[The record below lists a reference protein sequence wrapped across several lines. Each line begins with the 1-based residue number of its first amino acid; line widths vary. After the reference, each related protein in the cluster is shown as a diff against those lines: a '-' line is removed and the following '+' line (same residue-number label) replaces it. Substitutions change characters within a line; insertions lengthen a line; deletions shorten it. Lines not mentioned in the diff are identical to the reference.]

1 MNLVISAIAQGFLWS
16 IVSLGLFISFR
27 ILNVADMTTEGSYP
41 LGAAVCVILICN
53 GFHPA
58 FAMTAAVAAGMAAGA
73 ITGFFI
79 TVCRIPSLLAGIL
92 TMTGLLSIN
101 LRIMQRA
108 NLSLLNQETIF
119 DWVNGLSLSKYGG
132 MIAIG
137 LLAVI
142 ILILFIRWFFLTEMG
157 QALIATGDNPKMAAS
172 MGISTERMTVL
183 GLVLANG
190 MIALAG
196 AILAQNNGYADVNSG
211 QGVIVI
217 GLVAIIIG
225 EVIFSRATFFQRLCY
240 TVLGAVIYRLLLLLV
255 LKLDFI
261 SANDFKLLSA
271 GLIAGLL
278 ALPKI
283 KAALR
288 AKGKMRS

>member
-41 LGAAVCVILICN
+41 LGAAVCVILIYN
-53 GFHPA
+53 GFNPVL
-58 FAMTAAVAAGMAAGA
+58 AMAAAVIAGMLAGA

-108 NLSLLNQETIF
+108 NLSLLNQDTIF
-119 DWVNGLSLSKYGG
+119 DWVTRLPLSKYGG

-142 ILILFIRWFFLTEMG
+142 ILILFIRWFFLTEIG

-225 EVIFSRATFFQRLCY
+225 EVIFSRATFFQRLGY

-271 GLIAGLL
+271 ALIAGLL

-283 KAALR
+283 KAALG
-288 AKGKMRS
+288 AKSKLLG

>member
-1 MNLVISAIAQGFLWS
+1 MNLVISTIAQGFLWS

-41 LGAAVCVILICN
+41 LGAAVCVILIYN
-53 GFHPA
+53 GFNPVL
-58 FAMTAAVAAGMAAGA
+58 AMAAAVIAGMLAGA

-119 DWVNGLSLSKYGG
+119 DWVTRLPLSKYGG

-142 ILILFIRWFFLTEMG
+142 ILILFIRWFFLTEIG

-172 MGISTERMTVL
+172 MGISTGRMTVL

-225 EVIFSRATFFQRLCY
+225 EVIFSRATFFQRLGY

-271 GLIAGLL
+271 ALIAGLL

-283 KAALR
+283 KAALG
-288 AKGKMRS
+288 AKSKLLG

>member
-41 LGAAVCVILICN
+41 LGAAVCVILIYN
-53 GFHPA
+53 GFNPVL
-58 FAMTAAVAAGMAAGA
+58 AMAAAVIAGMLAGA

-108 NLSLLNQETIF
+108 NLSLLNQDTIF
-119 DWVNGLSLSKYGG
+119 DWINRLPISKYAG

-142 ILILFIRWFFLTEMG
+142 ILILFIRWFFLTEIG

-225 EVIFSRATFFQRLCY
+225 EVIFSRATFFQRLGY

-271 GLIAGLL
+271 VLIAGLL

-283 KAALR
+283 KAALG
-288 AKGKMRS
+288 AKSKLLG

>member
-41 LGAAVCVILICN
+41 LGAAVCVILIYN
-53 GFHPA
+53 GFNPVL
-58 FAMTAAVAAGMAAGA
+58 AMAAAVIAGMLAGA

-108 NLSLLNQETIF
+108 NLSLLNQDTIF
-119 DWVNGLSLSKYGG
+119 DWINRLPISKYAG

-142 ILILFIRWFFLTEMG
+142 ILILFIRWFFLTEIG

-225 EVIFSRATFFQRLCY
+225 EVIFSRATFFQRLGY

-271 GLIAGLL
+271 ALIAGLL

-283 KAALR
+283 KAALG
-288 AKGKMRS
+288 AKSKLLG

>member
-41 LGAAVCVILICN
+41 LGAAVCVILIYN
-53 GFHPA
+53 GFNPVL
-58 FAMTAAVAAGMAAGA
+58 AMAAAVIAGMLAGA

-92 TMTGLLSIN
+92 AMTGLLSIN

-108 NLSLLNQETIF
+108 NLSLLNQDTIF
-119 DWVNGLSLSKYGG
+119 DWINRLPISKYAG

-142 ILILFIRWFFLTEMG
+142 ILILFIRWFFLTEIG

-225 EVIFSRATFFQRLCY
+225 EVIFSRATFFQRLGY

-271 GLIAGLL
+271 ALIAGLL

-283 KAALR
+283 KAALG
-288 AKGKMRS
+288 AKSKLLG

>member
-41 LGAAVCVILICN
+41 LGAAVCVILIYN
-53 GFHPA
+53 GFNPVL
-58 FAMTAAVAAGMAAGA
+58 AMAAAVIAGMLAGA

-108 NLSLLNQETIF
+108 NLSLLNQDTIF
-119 DWVNGLSLSKYGG
+119 DWINRLPISKYGG

-142 ILILFIRWFFLTEMG
+142 ILILFIRWFFLTEIG

-225 EVIFSRATFFQRLCY
+225 EVIFSRATFFQRLFY

-271 GLIAGLL
+271 VLIAGLL

-283 KAALR
+283 KAAVG
-288 AKGKMRS
+288 AKSKLLG